1 MIGDMRFFHSEF
13 GSFFLF
19 RDDHD
24 DRQDG
29 AKKACWWKYS
39 PQSPRPYSLVLAL
52 VSFQKVIA
60 CYGQNGT
67 RNEASSHV
75 KCWIERETIMTWTHC
90 EPATPVVLTH
100 SA

>member
-29 AKKACWWKYS
+29 AKKHVGGSTAHRVQDPTHWFWLCSLFRRSLHVMGKMELEMKH
-39 PQSPRPYSLVLAL
+39 RP
-52 VSFQKVIA
+52 
-60 CYGQNGT
+60 
-67 RNEASSHV
+67 
-75 KCWIERETIMTWTHC
+75 M
-90 EPATPVVLTH
+90 
-100 SA
+100 